1 MLALIVWVL
10 SYLLG
15 SIPTGYIVASGTG
28 VDIRRSGSGNIG
40 ATNVARTLG
49 WRKGFLTL
57 AVDAAKGLIPV
68 LVAFGL
74 SLGTAAAAC
83 AGLAAF
89 LGHIYP
95 IFLGFRGGKGIATAL
110 GVFLG
115 IMPVVAVVL
124 LCVFVI
130 LVGVSRRVSLGSVTA
145 AGLAPIVAWLLG
157 YPMSIIGVSLIIGAL
172 AIMRHRGNIRR
183 LIAGTEPKLGR

>member
-15 SIPTGYIVASGTG
+15 SIPTGYIMASGTG

-49 WRKGFLTL
+49 WKKGFLTL
-57 AVDAAKGLIPV
+57 AIDAAKGLIPV

-89 LGHIYP
+89 LGHLYP

-115 IMPVVAVVL
+115 IMPLVAVVL
-124 LCVFVI
+124 VCVFLI
-130 LVGVSRRVSLGSVTA
+130 LVGVSRQVSLGSVTA

-157 YPMSIIGVSLIIGAL
+157 YPMPTIGVSLVIGAL
-172 AIMRHRGNIRR
+172 AIMRHRENIRR
-183 LIAGTEPKLGR
+183 LIAGAEPKLGR